1 MYMHHMY
8 MYERHMV
15 VMKGYVCNGAHPEYS
30 MIEGY
35 TIDEVIEC
43 CVDYIKDVKPI
54 GVPV

>member
-1 MYMHHMY
+1 MHHMY